1 MKYQKI
7 KTYFEIGEVFVFSM
21 CGDYIAHEVVKAYD
35 KPNGVTV
42 VNYGR
47 SGVDDLPQNAQV
59 IFIKKLDQK
68 YPEWFKELE
77 PTCLVIDLD
86 PDSLIHTQEWIDRQE
101 IYDELLIELASL
113 LPANNAVRMKVD
125 QSVQAYSQLK

>member
-1 MKYQKI
+1 MKYHKI

-21 CGDYIAHEVVKAYD
+21 CGDYTAHEVVKAYD
-35 KPNGVTV
+35 KPKDVTV
-42 VNYGR
+42 INHG
-47 SGVDDLPQNAQV
+47 SASIKDLPQNTQV
-59 IFIKKLDQK
+59 IFIKKPDQQ

-77 PTCLVIDLD
+77 PLCLVIDLD

-101 IYDELLIELASL
+101 IYDELIIELASL

-125 QSVQAYSQLK
+125 QSVQAYRLLN